1 MELSSGSK
9 NRCRVGVRKAVVKKA
24 GVKKAV
30 VKKARRKH
38 RKKTAGPT
46 PNPACRTRLVKD
58 GKCRILSQSVVVRG
72 GCLHEGYKRH
82 GLYGGHKV
90 NLPLLEV
97 AGRHFLVVLMRNY
110 AWCRLLTGRRVNEG
124 PLSSQLLWAT
134 WREKLAEA
142 TLKGGTGSFA
152 TIYLPESFG
161 FAKQRTILCVRDS
174 RQLTLECT
182 AGTLNWLLQN
192 IVECPAV
199 PPPPR

>member
-1 MELSSGSK
+1 M
-9 NRCRVGVRKAVVKKA
+9 RKAVVKKA

-142 TLKGGTGSFA
+142 TLKGGAGSFA

-182 AGTLNWLLQN
+182 AGNLNWLLQN

-199 PPPPR
+199 PPPSR